1 MRKSEV
7 RGWTGM
13 GIGICNLIFGINNSS
28 FFLRVI
34 MKFLAALILT
44 ALLSFIA
51 GLYLPWWGI
60 AIAAF
65 IVALI
70 VYQHAGV
77 AFLSAFSGLILLW
90 GGLAFWIDRGNE
102 SILSARIGE
111 LLGIGNNSFLLIIIT
126 GAVGGLVA
134 GFAAMS
140 GSFLRSSKA

>member
-1 MRKSEV
+1 MDDEV
-7 RGWTGM
+7 WKIDTGYWM
-13 GIGICNLIFGINNSS
+13 LDAGCLDGDIIIKDLISY
-28 FFLRVI
+28 

-60 AIAAF
+60 AITAF

-70 VYQHAGV
+70 VYQKAGI
-77 AFLSAFSGLILLW
+77 AFLAAFLGLLLLW
-90 GGLAFWIDRGNE
+90 SSLAFWIDSGNE
-102 SILSARIGE
+102 SILSARIGQ
-111 LLGIGNNSFLLIIIT
+111 LLGIGNNSFLLILIT

-140 GSFLRSSKA
+140 GSFLRSNKV

>member
-1 MRKSEV
+1 MDTR
-7 RGWTGM
+7 
-13 GIGICNLIFGINNSS
+13 IINKFINTY
-28 FFLRVI
+28 

-65 IVALI
+65 VVALI
-70 VYQHAGV
+70 VYQNAGM
-77 AFLSAFSGLILLW
+77 AFLAAFTGLLLLWSGL
-90 GGLAFWIDRGNE
+90 ACWIDRGNE

-111 LLGIGNNSFLLIIIT
+111 LLGIGNNAFLLILIT

-134 GFAAMS
+134 GFSAMS
-140 GSFLRSSKA
+140 GSFLRSSNS

>member
-1 MRKSEV
+1 MDTK
-7 RGWTGM
+7 
-13 GIGICNLIFGINNSS
+13 IINKFINTY
-28 FFLRVI
+28 

-65 IVALI
+65 VVALI
-70 VYQHAGV
+70 VYQNAGM
-77 AFLSAFSGLILLW
+77 AFLAAFAGLLLLW
-90 GGLAFWIDRGNE
+90 SGLAFWIDSENE
-102 SILSARIGE
+102 SILSTRIGE
-111 LLGIGNNSFLLIIIT
+111 LLGIGNNTFLLIFIT

-140 GSFLRSSKA
+140 GSFLRNNKS